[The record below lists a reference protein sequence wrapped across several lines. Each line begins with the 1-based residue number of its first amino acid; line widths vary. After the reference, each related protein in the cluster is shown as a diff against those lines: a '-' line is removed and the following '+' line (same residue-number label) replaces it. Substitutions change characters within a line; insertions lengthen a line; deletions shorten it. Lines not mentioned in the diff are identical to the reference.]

1 MGRRQHHRTH
11 PQRAKPLHS
20 VAEHDDRKQ
29 GIREKDGKDTQL
41 CATHTGQGAVS
52 SRHHSA
58 DACTARRTRNLS
70 TRGMARCSVRTRV

>member
-1 MGRRQHHRTH
+1 MTRQRHVMGRRQHHRTH

-41 CATHTGQGAVS
+41 CTTYTGAAGGEF
-52 SRHHSA
+52 
-58 DACTARRTRNLS
+58 L
-70 TRGMARCSVRTRV
+70 